1 MGPLAFWAENG
12 CPLTDSEALERR
24 FADFAELP
32 TSTIYV
38 KRLFEIPWLAILVN
52 EIPKRGSA
60 HGYGLLQHLPNG
72 AGEAFVAGEGHPL
85 CLQRGTNSGHEQGFV
100 GIDVAD
106 THNHMRIH

>member
-12 CPLTDSEALERR
+12 CPLPDSEALERR

-32 TSTIYV
+32 TSAIYV
-38 KRLFEIPWLAILVN
+38 KRLFKIPWLTILVD

-60 HGYGLLQHLPNG
+60 HGYGLLQHLLNG
-72 AGEAFVAGEGHPL
+72 AGEAFVAGEGHRVCP
-85 CLQRGTNSGHEQGFV
+85 QRGTNSSHEQSFV
-100 GIDVAD
+100 SIDVAD